1 MFGDWNIVAEST
13 RRDAL
18 VAATAGLVAG
28 AIGPMRAAQ
37 AQQTPAAATTNGAPG
52 VMPNSF
58 EQITKPAD
66 GVIMPPGYIK
76 AVAQFAYI
84 WGWPLINMV
93 NRRAAITK
101 APHPGLLGGF
111 VPVAPRGYIAMLTDY
126 IKPQETFVTCP
137 NQDVVYG
144 LGFFDLDT
152 EPVVIQV
159 PDFGDRFWVYALYD
173 NRTDQFGQLGKPYG
187 TKPGFYL
194 LVGPRWQGSAPSDI
208 TEVVRCPTE
217 LANAIPRVFLNDTAE
232 DRKAIQTVINQIV
245 VYPLTEFDGK
255 MKTVDYASLP
265 DIPAPPSGGGGETK
279 WVIPEKFFDEFAAVL
294 EDVPPLPGEEAI
306 YANFHQLMN
315 AAKAD
320 PAVAKLLTETAVAA
334 ERDIVQSFFQWRY
347 NGVPAGNNWNRS
359 KNNARFGVDYFDRLG
374 TARSNMFD
382 NRPNETQYYYTDR
395 DAEGAQLNSAHTY
408 SVTFPPGQT
417 PPVKGF
423 WSLTLYNEKHLFSP
437 NPLHRYSLGTKN
449 TNLVRNSDGSLTLYA
464 GRKNP
469 GPSREANWLPAPEGT
484 FSLYLRAYWGEQ
496 PILDGSWQPPKVEKY
511 G

>member
-1 MFGDWNIVAEST
+1 MADAPT
-13 RRDAL
+13 RRHAL
-18 VAATAGLVAG
+18 VTTAAGLVTG
-28 AIGPMRAAQ
+28 AVGSLRTAQ
-37 AQQTPAAATTNGAPG
+37 AQQAPAAAPTSATPAAP
-52 VMPNSF
+52 F

-66 GVIMPPGYIK
+66 GVMMPPGYIRT
-76 AVAQFAYI
+76 VAQFAYV

-101 APHPGLLGGF
+101 APHPGRLGGF
-111 VPVAPRGYIAMLTDY
+111 VPAAPRGRIAMLSDY

-144 LGFFDLDT
+144 LGFFALDA

-194 LVGPRWQGSAPSDI
+194 LAGPRWQGSVPSGI
-208 TEVVRCPTE
+208 AEVLRSSTE
-217 LANAIPRVFLNDTAE
+217 LGNAIPRVFLNDTAA
-232 DRKAIQTVINQIV
+232 DRKAIQPIINQIV

-265 DIPAPPSGGGGETK
+265 DIPVPASRDDGGETK
-279 WVIPEKFFDEFAAVL
+279 WVIPEKFFDEFSAL
-294 EDVPPLPGEEAI
+294 LNNVPPLPGEEAM

-334 ERDIVQSFFQWRY
+334 ERDIIQPFFKWRY
-347 NGVPAGNNWNRS
+347 NGMPAGNKWNRS
-359 KNNARFGVDYFDRLG
+359 VHNAQYGVDYFDRLG
-374 TARSNMFD
+374 TARSNMFE
-382 NRPNETQYYYTDR
+382 NRLTETQYFYTDL
-395 DAEGAQLNSAHTY
+395 DASGQQLQGANSYTI
-408 SVTFPPGQT
+408 TFPANQT

-423 WSLTLYNEKHLFSP
+423 WSLTLYNDKHLFHA
-437 NPLHRYSLGTKN
+437 NPLNRNSLGTKN
-449 TNLVRNSDGSLTLYA
+449 QTLKRNADG
-464 GRKNP
+464 
-469 GPSREANWLPAPEGT
+469 
-484 FSLYLRAYWGEQ
+484 
-496 PILDGSWQPPKVEKY
+496 
-511 G
+511 

>member
-1 MFGDWNIVAEST
+1 MVAEIT

-18 VAATAGLVAG
+18 AAAAAGLVAG
-28 AIGPMRAAQ
+28 VVGPVGSAR
-37 AQQTPAAATTNGAPG
+37 AQQAPATRVATGTATDAPA
-52 VMPNSF
+52 VSF
-58 EQITKPAD
+58 DQMTKPAD

-93 NRRAAITK
+93 NRRAAITQ

-111 VPVAPRGYIAMLTDY
+111 VPAAPRGRIAMLSDY

-144 LGFFDLDT
+144 LGFFALDK

-173 NRTDQFGQLGKPYG
+173 NRTDQFGHLGKPYG

-194 LVGPRWQGSAPSDI
+194 LVGPNWQSNVPPGI
-208 TEVVRCPTE
+208 TDVVVCSTE
-217 LANAIPRVFLNDTAE
+217 LANAIPRVFLNDTPE
-232 DRKAIQTVINQIV
+232 DRKAIQPVINQIV
-245 VYPLTEFDGK
+245 VYPLAEFDGQ

-265 DIPAPPSGGGGETK
+265 NIPAPASKGGGETK
-279 WVIPEKFFDEFAAVL
+279 WVIPEKFFDEFPAVL
-294 EDVPPLPGEEAI
+294 DDVAPLPGEGAI
-306 YANFHQLMN
+306 YANFRQLMN

-334 ERDIVQSFFQWRY
+334 EQDIVQPFFQWRH

-359 KNNARFGVDYFDRLG
+359 KNNAEFGVDYFDRLG

-382 NRPNETQYYYTDR
+382 NRPNETQYFYTDR
-395 DAEGAQLNSAHTY
+395 DAQGAQLNGAHTY
-408 SVTFPPGQT
+408 SVTFPAGQT

-423 WSLTLYNEKHLFSP
+423 WSLTLYNDKHLFSP
-437 NPLHRYSLGTKN
+437 NTLNRYSLGTKN
-449 TNLVRNSDGSLTLYA
+449 TSLVSNSDGSLTLYA
-464 GRKNP
+464 GGKSP
-469 GPSREANWLPAPEGT
+469 GQSREANWLPAPDGA
-484 FSLYLRAYWGEQ
+484 FSLYIRAYWGEP
-496 PILDGSWQPPKVEKY
+496 PILDGSWQPPKVERQR
-511 G
+511 